1 MLETFG
7 QVGMMVFSFT
17 FIVMMVMFT
26 AFFIVVMM
34 LATFV
39 VMVMFFCLNGFG
51 LLRKTENQVFGMG
64 MPDYANTAQNNY
76 SDKYA
81 NQFQSRL

>member
-7 QVGMMVFSFT
+7 QVGMMMFSFT

-34 LATFV
+34 LAAFV
-39 VMVMFFCLNGFG
+39 VMVVLVCLNGFG
-51 LLRKTENQVFGMG
+51 LLWKTENQVFGMG

-76 SDKYA
+76 SDKHAY
-81 NQFQSRL
+81 QFQPRL